1 MQLLVDRPYSDFLEI
16 TEGKGAGKKVL
27 AHLGWGADN
36 DPRPAYVLAVVD
48 RDGTDFIIDQIDGP
62 FENQKEANAAA
73 LACATAWYDRGN
85 S

>member
-1 MQLLVDRPYSDFLEI
+1 MQPLVDRPHNDFLEI

-27 AHLGWGADN
+27 AHLGWGN
-36 DPRPAYVLAVVD
+36 DDDPCPAYVLAVVD

-62 FENQKEANAAA
+62 FRSQAEANASA